1 MRTGLYYGWDLTA
14 GADAADLYEAIL
26 EQVERADH
34 LGFDSA
40 LIGESHFVEGALTAS
55 ALDLLGALA
64 GSTRSIRLGTAG
76 RALPLQHPA
85 RAAEDYAVLDLLSN
99 GRAIAGVGAGSA
111 REGFA
116 AFGVPY
122 EERIPRFAEALDFIR
137 HAWTHDAFAYGGRYT
152 RFPAAAAVNPE
163 RPFEAEPCVTPFRL
177 PWERAGAGVA
187 HLAVT
192 PRPVQ
197 IPHPPVWIEADGPE
211 AVALAAHTGCAILP
225 CPSETDVQVTA
236 LYASYAAGLA
246 RANRRMVEVERPVV
260 RDVFVAPS
268 REEAVEIA
276 GPAFLAL
283 HRHSEGVTDL
293 SLNELL
299 EDRLAIGDP
308 AHVFDRLKTLQQRA
322 GINHALCRMF
332 VPGIDHAAALRS
344 VRLFAEEVMMRL
356 RS

>member
-14 GADAADLYEAIL
+14 GADAADLYAAIL

-111 REGFA
+111 REGFT

-122 EERIPRFAEALDFIR
+122 EERMPRFAEALDFIR

-163 RPFEAEPCVTPFRL
+163 RPFEAEPYVTPFRL
-177 PWERAGAGVA
+177 PWEQAGARTA

-197 IPHPPVWIEADGPE
+197 IPHPPVWIEAGGPE
-211 AVALAAHTGCAILP
+211 AVALAARTGCAILP
-225 CPSETDVQVTA
+225 CPGETDAQVTA

-246 RANRRMVEVERPVV
+246 RANRSMVEVERPVV

-276 GPAFLAL
+276 GPAFLTL
-283 HRHSEGVTDL
+283 HRHREGCADL
-293 SLNELL
+293 SLDELL

-308 AHVFDRLKTLQQRA
+308 AHVFDRLKTLQRRA

-332 VPGIDHAAALRS
+332 VPGIDHAAALRG
-344 VRLFAEEVMMRL
+344 VRLFAEEVTMRL